1 MIKHYEVVAHGLVE
15 STRESGHVAVVIA
28 PDERERALLQ
38 EQFLLDDY
46 DLASTLDLDEV
57 PRLDV
62 AGNRLLLI
70 WKMPESATVSDSIEL
85 GVNVVGL
92 TLAQDRLAFAR
103 SAGELSFTDREFRNV
118 RDARDVMLAFLLR
131 TVHHYVAHLK
141 VIRQISAELEKK
153 ITVSMEN
160 KHLLQMFSLSESLVY
175 YVDAIEGNAAVLTK
189 LRNIGSQQ
197 GFEARH
203 LEVLDDIILE
213 NAQAARQ
220 ASIFSSVLSGLMDAR
235 GTIVNNNMN
244 VLLKNLT
251 LINIVF
257 LPLNLIASIGGM
269 SEWTGMTKNLD
280 WRLSYGLFCLA
291 MVFFGWGTWL
301 FMKRVIDRS
310 PAGAGYSSAKASG
323 GRSARR

>member
-103 SAGELSFTDREFRNV
+103 MTGELSFTDREFRNV

-175 YVDAIEGNAAVLTK
+175 YVDAIEGNAAALSK
-189 LRNIGSQQ
+189 LRSIGSQH
-197 GFEARH
+197 GFEAHH

-310 PAGAGYSSAKASG
+310 PAGAGPSPAKASG